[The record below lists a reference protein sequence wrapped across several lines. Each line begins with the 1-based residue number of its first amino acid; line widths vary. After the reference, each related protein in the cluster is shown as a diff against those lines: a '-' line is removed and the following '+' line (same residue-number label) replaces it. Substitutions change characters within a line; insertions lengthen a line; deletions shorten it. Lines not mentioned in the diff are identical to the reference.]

1 MAEPS
6 EPKRPTSKGLSKAS
20 SKGLGG
26 ETPAGAE
33 SEGLSFETALRRLEE
48 IVDRLEEGDLELE
61 AALSAFEQGVALSRR
76 CAEQLAHAE
85 RRIEVLVRESE
96 GWQTQPFEPEEAVT
110 EESN

>member
-6 EPKRPTSKGLSKAS
+6 EPKRRTSKDLSKGS
-20 SKGLGG
+20 SKGLEG
-26 ETPAGAE
+26 ETSAGAE
-33 SEGLSFETALRRLEE
+33 SEGLSFETALSRLEE

-76 CAEQLAHAE
+76 CAEQLAQAE

-96 GWQTQPFEPEEAVT
+96 GWQTQPFEPDEAVP